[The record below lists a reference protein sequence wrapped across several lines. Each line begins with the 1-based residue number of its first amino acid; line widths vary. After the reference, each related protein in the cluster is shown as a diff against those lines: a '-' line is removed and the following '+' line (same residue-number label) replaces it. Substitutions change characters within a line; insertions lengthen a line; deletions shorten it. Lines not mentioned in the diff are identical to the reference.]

1 MRAVKRPHTRKRK
14 VRSVRPQVG
23 KGRVVAIG
31 IVSGLVLV
39 GFLWRLVDLQLMPD
53 PELASGM
60 GTRIVE
66 RAIRAPRG
74 EILDRHGRPMALSLP
89 APTVIAD
96 PRLVPRARVPEIV
109 ASLGPLLSTDPGV
122 LTRRLS
128 GDGYFAYLQR
138 QVDPE
143 VGREVDA
150 LNLPGISTIEE
161 PRREHPNGDCSGI
174 AVVGRV
180 DVDNNGISGLEE
192 QYNQSLTGLDGQ
204 VFSESSA
211 NGRNTIP
218 GGTRVVDAAR
228 PGDNLTLTLDR
239 NIQFQSEKLLTSAVE
254 KTGGDLGII
263 IIMVPTTGEIVAM
276 ANVERN
282 KTTGRVGCTT
292 TNLGA
297 IWTYEP
303 GSVMKPFTVSSLIE
317 GNPAL
322 ASEPIDVPYSI
333 TRDNGA
339 GGKVFRDYWVH
350 GLEEMSLTDII
361 SKSSNVGAILV
372 GEKVGPDQLHS
383 TLVDMGFGARTALG
397 FKGEASGILNRLDI
411 NSLILPN
418 VSIGQGIAVSPLQ
431 LISAYNTFANGGIQP
446 DPVIVMDDVGA
457 AAGRR
462 VLTPISAE
470 RVLSMMRQ
478 VVVDGTGTRAAIPGY
493 EVAGKTGT
501 AWQPCS
507 VKFGYL
513 CEGGGRHYSATF
525 AGIVSNDNGPALSAV
540 VIIDNPQ
547 KDLGSYAGGSV
558 SAPIFKEI
566 VSYALRQLRV
576 APVGDPGD
584 PQDRVRAE
592 PATQPIVP
600 TPTRAVS

>member
-1 MRAVKRPHTRKRK
+1 VSAVKRPTTKTRK
-14 VRSVRPQVG
+14 VRAVRPHVG
-23 KGRVVAIG
+23 RGRVVVVG
-31 IVSGLVLV
+31 IVSGLVLA
-39 GFLWRLVDLQLMPD
+39 GFMWRLVDLQLMPD

-66 RAIRAPRG
+66 RSIRAPRG

-96 PRLVPRARVPEIV
+96 PRLVPAARVPQIV
-109 ASLGPLLSTDPGV
+109 AELSPLLSTSPDV

-128 GDGYFAYLQR
+128 GDGYFAYLER
-138 QVDPE
+138 QVDLD
-143 VGREVDA
+143 VGKKVDA
-150 LNLPGISTIEE
+150 LDLPGISTIEE
-161 PRREHPNGDCSGI
+161 SRRDHPNGDCSGI

-192 QYNQSLTGLDGQ
+192 QYNRSLIGIDGQ

-228 PGDNLTLTLDR
+228 PGSDLTLTLDR
-239 NIQFQSEKLLTSAVE
+239 NIQFQAEKLLTDAVV

-263 IIMVPTTGEIVAM
+263 IITVPTTGEIVAM
-276 ANVERN
+276 ANVKRN
-282 KTTGRVGCTT
+282 KTTGEVGCTT

-322 ASEPIDVPYSI
+322 ASEPIEVPYSI
-333 TRDNGA
+333 TRDDGA
-339 GGKVFRDYWVH
+339 SGKVFRDYWVH
-350 GLEEMSLTDII
+350 DTEQMSLTDII

-383 TLVDMGFGARTALG
+383 TLVDMGFGSRTALG

-411 NSLILPN
+411 NSLALAN

-446 DPVIVMDDVGA
+446 DPVIVMDDAGG
-457 AAGRR
+457 AGRR
-462 VLTPISAE
+462 VLSSTSAE
-470 RVLSMMRQ
+470 RVLSMIRQ

-493 EVAGKTGT
+493 DVAGKTGT

-507 VKFGYL
+507 VEFGYL
-513 CEGGGRHYSATF
+513 CQGGGRHYSATF
-525 AGIVSNDNGPALSAV
+525 AGIVSNDKGPALSAV

-547 KDLGSYAGGSV
+547 KALGPYAGGSV

-576 APVGDPGD
+576 APVGDPGV
-584 PQDRVRAE
+584 PQDRVRAQ

-600 TPTRAVS
+600 TPTQAAS